1 MTGTATDPRAARD
14 KLLQKINESGDL
26 PALGASVSQVVR
38 IASSAKDSVREL
50 SSFLLN
56 DAALTQKMLRLANSS
71 YYRRADSAPVST
83 VSRAIFL
90 LGFDTIKS
98 GALAL
103 LLVERIKG
111 GRGKLLRNE
120 LALALAASVIGREL
134 ARRSRF
140 RDAEEATAAALFR
153 NLGRVL
159 LAAHDAAL
167 YEQAAALAASG
178 ALSQTQAA
186 EQVFGCS
193 FDMLAE
199 EALRKWK
206 IPDSIVHA
214 FAPLPSG
221 RLKAARSR
229 AEWMQ
234 QVAQFSAAM
243 AAALPRI
250 TEPGRDEHSRALI
263 ERYGAALDLD
273 AAALAR
279 LFAAVSPD
287 ARALVAS
294 ADVGFAAEVGE
305 APAPAAAPAEAA
317 EAEAP
322 IQPEQPAPQAAAL
335 AEQAP
340 QPAPA
345 AAPDALAGL
354 VLESG
359 AAALSGQRHASGK
372 PLDARDMLLAGA
384 QGVTEMIAAGNCNLN
399 DLMFQVLE
407 TLYSSLGFRYATV
420 CLRDVQTGLYRSRV
434 ALGATSPKLPKKFAF
449 ATGGGKDLFH
459 LALQNDADLF
469 ISDAS
474 SAKIVNLLP
483 SWHRNLV
490 PEAKSLM
497 ILPLLAKGNPVG
509 YYYADREVT
518 APEGLTPE
526 ETALIKMLKRQVLA
540 VMNSR

>member
-322 IQPEQPAPQAAAL
+322 LQPEQPAPQAAAL
-335 AEQAP
+335 PEQAP

-490 PEAKSLM
+490 PVAKSLM

-509 YYYADREVT
+509 YYYADREVI

-540 VMNSR
+540 VINSR